1 MFLQFLELSKTFSHR
16 LSVGNFKKSTKE
28 PPKPFHTS
36 RLLQVASNV
45 SPYVSKNNNGSV
57 SKAISRWVYN
67 LHAYREYKVF

>member
-1 MFLQFLELSKTFSHR
+1 MFSNFWNYPKHFSHR

-45 SPYVSKNNNGSV
+45 LHMSPKNNNGSV